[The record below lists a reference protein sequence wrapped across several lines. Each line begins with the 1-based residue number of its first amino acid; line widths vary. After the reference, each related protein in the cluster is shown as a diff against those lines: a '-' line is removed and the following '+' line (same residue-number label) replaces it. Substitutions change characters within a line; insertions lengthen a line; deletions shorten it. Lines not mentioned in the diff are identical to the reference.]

1 MQDIPPNS
9 RATPEREVA
18 DSTSESEKAPI
29 PSNLQDIPPLIDR
42 PTPEPEVADVPN
54 QTEKATI
61 PGSLE
66 DVVTQNDRATPEPD
80 IPKQEDAPLLSV
92 AFAIIRAF
100 HGNRVPDGMLGA
112 HNVPAEVLDLPIAI
126 AIEDLVRHAKRCQK
140 LNCPHVPSPLRAYR
154 RMRPDAIRN
163 AREQVYKV
171 LWTHPDHELVVQVR
185 KQILKNHN
193 GLADEISTG
202 RLLTGES
209 LAKTLKELG
218 ANGPFVLAAVLW
230 ALEFKGPIAEM
241 LFRILVPLAV
251 GEDFQRS
258 ETEEDVAGD
267 DLRRRSLKAKRES
280 ARDSA
285 RFKRAAERAMKD
297 LQSKAQ
303 ALERTK
309 SELEG
314 SQRRY
319 QELEKKLE
327 AVERQLKDT
336 NAAYRTLQ
344 HDASKAA
351 RVNDNLRRDL
361 RQLQD
366 AQRELEVGR
375 SDLARQLAG
384 DRREIENLK
393 LKLEAV
399 PRGSDAVMEF
409 LRTEESRIETDR
421 TISSGGTR
429 KRADEEWL
437 LYRKLDK
444 AFLDLYP
451 QYRQPPPVRLKPKN
465 SLKLIALG
473 GSGEVGR
480 SCYLVELGK
489 HRILV
494 DCGIKPSECEDL
506 HPEIERLERV
516 DALILTHAH
525 TDHIGWVPALARKF
539 PELDIYCSEGTAALI
554 PVMLDDCHQ
563 HYMRKMFAQRERAKY
578 IANAR
583 VVEEKY
589 DAEDVCLVPN
599 LLIKCS
605 LNAEEQLP
613 FGDVSLRFYRAGHIL
628 GAASVLIQ
636 DATGRRI
643 FFSGDFSSFPQL
655 TVPAADWPDE
665 LGEVDLLV
673 LESTYGNRVHEP
685 LDDRRDEMISFLRK
699 TIEGKGSV
707 ILASFGLGRAQE
719 LLKLISSAQSSGEL
733 PPVPIYVDG
742 MIKRINPIY
751 QRLSDLQFS
760 PIKLYEVSGE
770 GDRQDVAAS
779 AQETP
784 SIIVTT
790 SGMLTGGPVLHYARL
805 LLPDRRHRIVLT
817 GYQDEG
823 APSKALRGL
832 MEGPRRVAF
841 QDERGDFVEFE
852 AAMPAK
858 EVRFSSH
865 ADQPGLVHYAGRIQ
879 PKNIALVHG
888 EATAQQELRQRL
900 SRLHSKSE
908 IICGPSELTVP

>member
-1 MQDIPPNS
+1 MTLSVQDVGPRNDGP
-9 RATPEREVA
+9 TPEHQVA
-18 DSTSESEKAPI
+18 DAPI
-29 PSNLQDIPPLIDR
+29 PNDG
-42 PTPEPEVADVPN
+42 PTPEHQITDAPTPNDGPTPEHQVVDAPIPNDGPTPEHQVAD
-54 QTEKATI
+54 A
-61 PGSLE
+61 
-66 DVVTQNDRATPEPD
+66 
-80 IPKQEDAPLLSV
+80 PKQPEAHGLTV
-92 AFAIIRAF
+92 AYAIMRAL
-100 HGNRVPDGMLGA
+100 HGDRIPDGALGPD
-112 HNVPAEVLDLPIAI
+112 NVPAAVLDLPIAI
-126 AIEDLVRHAKRCQK
+126 ATENLVRHAKRCQN
-140 LNCPHVPSPLRAYR
+140 LNCPHVPQPLRAYR

-163 AREQVYKV
+163 AKEQVYKA
-171 LWTHPDHELVVQVR
+171 LWTHPNHELVVQVR
-185 KQILKNHN
+185 KQILDNHRK
-193 GLADEISTG
+193 LADEISTG
-202 RLLTGES
+202 RVLTGEK
-209 LAKTLKELG
+209 LAKTLNELG
-218 ANGPFVLAAVLW
+218 SNGPFVLAAVLW
-230 ALEFKGPIAEM
+230 ALEFKGPSAEM
-241 LFRILVPLAV
+241 LFRILVPLAI
-251 GEDFQRS
+251 GEDSQSS
-258 ETEEDVAGD
+258 ETEGEVTSD
-267 DLRRRSLKAKRES
+267 DLRRSSLKAKRES
-280 ARDSA
+280 ARDFA
-285 RFKRAAERAMKD
+285 RFKRAAEQATKD
-297 LQSKAQ
+297 LQLKTQ
-303 ALERTK
+303 ALEKTK
-309 SELEG
+309 GEFEG
-314 SQRRY
+314 SQRKFI
-319 QELEKKLE
+319 ELEKKLE

-336 NAAYRTLQ
+336 NAAYRTLE
-344 HDASKAA
+344 HDAGRAA

-384 DRREIENLK
+384 DRREVENLK
-393 LKLEAV
+393 LRLEAV

-409 LRTEESRIETDR
+409 LRAEEARIETDR

-429 KRADEEWL
+429 KRADQEWL
-437 LYRKLDK
+437 LYRKLEK
-444 AFLDLYP
+444 AFLEFYP
-451 QYRQPPPVRLKPKN
+451 QYREPPPVRIKPKS
-465 SLKLIALG
+465 SLRLLALG

-480 SCYLVELGK
+480 SCYLLELGK

-525 TDHIGWVPALARKF
+525 TDHIGWVPALARRF

-563 HYMRKMFAQRERAKY
+563 HYMRKMYTRRERAKY
-578 IANAR
+578 IANATA
-583 VVEEKY
+583 VEEKY
-589 DAEDVCLVPN
+589 DAEDVSLVPN

-605 LNAEEQLP
+605 FNEEEQLP

-636 DATGRRI
+636 DPSGRRI

-655 TVPAADWPDE
+655 TVQAADWPDE

-673 LESTYGNRVHEP
+673 LESTYGNRVHTP
-685 LDDRRDEMISFLRK
+685 LQDRRNELISFIRK
-699 TIEGKGSV
+699 TIEGQGSV

-719 LLKLISSAQSSGEL
+719 LLKLISSAQNSGEL
-733 PPVPIYVDG
+733 PSAPVYVDG

-751 QRLSDLQFS
+751 DRLADLQLS
-760 PIKLYEVSGE
+760 RAKLYEVSGE

-779 AQETP
+779 AQERP

-832 MEGPRRVAF
+832 IEGPRRVAF
-841 QDERGDFVEFE
+841 QGERGEIVEFE

-865 ADQPGLVHYAGRIQ
+865 ADQPGLIDYAGRIQ

-888 EATAQQELRQRL
+888 EAAAQQELRQRL
-900 SRLHSKSE
+900 LQLHSKSD
-908 IICGPSELTVP
+908 IICGPSELTVL